1 MLDEYPKTIVLKNG
15 ASVTLRPL
23 AASDAD
29 QLIAFFQRIP
39 ENERWYLRHDVSNAE
54 TIRQWALAVNYERVI
69 PILAIKDGQIIGDAT
84 LHRHLHGSGSS
95 VGEVRVVIDPIAR
108 GQRLGTWMVLDLI
121 QLATALGLE
130 KLTAEIVSHESAALQ
145 AFRHLDFVREGI
157 IPELYRDSSGNPC
170 DLIIMVKNLARAWTD
185 F

>member
-1 MLDEYPKTIVLKNG
+1 TTFAPSRVKICDAARAMPEPAPVIKATFPSKRPIVFSSLRASLRFSRSRSPVAEQPSDSICPIGGSAIKKEGRFFVKHRGGVEDCMLDEYPKTIVLKNG

-54 TIRQWALAVNYERVI
+54 TVRQWALAVNYERVI

-95 VGEVRVVIDPIAR
+95 VGEV
-108 GQRLGTWMVLDLI
+108 
-121 QLATALGLE
+121 
-130 KLTAEIVSHESAALQ
+130 
-145 AFRHLDFVREGI
+145 
-157 IPELYRDSSGNPC
+157 
-170 DLIIMVKNLARAWTD
+170 
-185 F
+185 